1 MLTLGLELLEA
12 DDGKVLDEPLL
23 DLLEPV
29 VVLIKL
35 LAGVGEEGA
44 VLEPIRRGRVRVGC
58 R

>member
-12 DDGKVLDEPLL
+12 DDGEVLDEPLL

-44 VLEPIRRGRVRVGC
+44 VLEPIRGGCVRVGC

>member
-12 DDGKVLDEPLL
+12 DDGKILDEPLL

-29 VVLIKL
+29 VVLVEL
-35 LAGVGEEGA
+35 LAGVAEEGA
-44 VLEPIRRGRVRVGC
+44 VLEPIRGGRVRVGC